1 MEGNDNVQSNAGSLY
16 LYALVPVDRRSSSE
30 DAAGVVCPWFLVVFS
45 SKYLLL
51 LTSSLQAA
59 VLHLPERWEL
69 SVLLASACPSL
80 AASPSKGL
88 RCITRNMA
96 FGLFFLGF

>member
-16 LYALVPVDRRSSSE
+16 LYAPVPVDRRSSSE
-30 DAAGVVCPWFLVVFS
+30 DAAGVDCPWFLVVFS
-45 SKYLLL
+45 SERLLL
-51 LTSSLQAA
+51 FTTSLQAA

-88 RCITRNMA
+88 SCMARNMA
-96 FGLFFLGF
+96 FGLFFLGV